1 MKRLIRKLH
10 RWGAIITLVPML
22 LVIVTGLLLQVKKEV
37 AWVQPPTQRGKSKSL
52 EIDWPQIL
60 EITRQVKEAEVDNW
74 NDVTRLD
81 VQPKRGLIKVFCNN
95 HWELQIDSTD
105 GSLLSSTYRRSDWIE
120 ALHDGS
126 FFADWA
132 KLYIF
137 LPNGLILLGLW
148 FTGVY
153 LWWLPI
159 GVKRK
164 KQIKRLVSNRAN
176 TEDSGHAIAG
186 DSVGQGRVAL
196 QTAHLLQQR
205 FDAAVDKLRS
215 DQN

>member
-10 RWGAIITLVPML
+10 RWGAIVTLVPML
-22 LVIVTGLLLQVKKEV
+22 LVIVTGLLLQVKKEF
-37 AWVQPPTQRGKSKSL
+37 AWVQPPTQRGKSQAM
-52 EIDWPQIL
+52 EVDWRTIL
-60 EITRQVKEAEVDNW
+60 EAAKQVEEAEVNDW
-74 NDVTRLD
+74 NDIARLD
-81 VQPKRGLIKVFCNN
+81 VRPDRGLIKIFCNN
-95 HWELQIDSTD
+95 HWELQIDSAD

-120 ALHDGS
+120 SLHDGS

-137 LPNGLILLGLW
+137 LPNGFILLGLW

-164 KQIKRLVSNRAN
+164 KQRKQLLTDIKRL
-176 TEDSGHAIAG
+176 
-186 DSVGQGRVAL
+186 
-196 QTAHLLQQR
+196 
-205 FDAAVDKLRS
+205 
-215 DQN
+215 